1 MRFGVCG
8 NIKNISRIKSA
19 GYDYHEWYLYVMMA
33 LSDNQYNEA
42 KAQYKEAGLT
52 PECFAG
58 FFPQGTR
65 LTGEVIFEYIEEY
78 AELALSRAAGLGG
91 KIAVLGNGGLRKT
104 PEGFDK
110 ATALAQFKQVAK
122 ICGDAAAR
130 HGMKIAIEPLN
141 EDETD
146 LINTVAEGLALCK
159 DLNHPNVGLLVD
171 FYHVFKTGETLD
183 AIENA
188 GDWLIHAHIARPDP
202 SRRAPCESDL
212 EVCKKWAAALKKC
225 GYNGRLSLECH
236 HSEDYE
242 GDLNS
247 MMKMTEVFK

>member
-8 NIKNISRIKSA
+8 NIKNISQIKQA
-19 GYDYHEWYLYVMMA
+19 GYDYHEWYLRVMTA

-42 KAQYKEAGLT
+42 KVQYQEVGLA
-52 PECFAG
+52 PECFTL

-65 LTGEVIFEYIEEY
+65 LTGEVDFEFIEEY
-78 AELALSRAAGLGG
+78 AELALSRAAALGG

-104 PEGFDK
+104 PEGFSK
-110 ATALAQFKQVAK
+110 STALAQFKQVAK
-122 ICGDAAAR
+122 ICGDTAAR
-130 HGMKIAIEPLN
+130 YGMKVAIEPLN
-141 EDETD
+141 EEETD
-146 LINTVAEGLALCK
+146 VINTVAEGLELCR

-171 FYHVFKTGETLD
+171 FYHVFKTGETLE

-202 SRRAPCESDL
+202 GRGVPCERDI

-225 GYNGRLSLECH
+225 GYNGRLSLECR

-242 GDLNS
+242 ADLRS
-247 MMKMTEVFK
+247 MMKIAEVFK